1 MKRYAELDRLLEFME
16 KNIDP
21 THLKQVEDLH
31 YNAIKF
37 RKLDRLPLTICTEC
51 EGFKSIPLEQAYY
64 NPEKMLYNEIL
75 SSTTHSSYNSVRLKD
90 DSPLMIRSNHGIGI
104 IASLFGCKS
113 TIFNDQMPWVDHI
126 SLKEA
131 KKAFSNG
138 IPELNYALGRVVA
151 ETCMYFRERL
161 SEYPL
166 CHEWIKITQ
175 PDLQGPYDI
184 LHLIVGSEAFML
196 PLDDPNLAMN
206 MVDIIADTY
215 IAFRKFISPHIND
228 SYGEDAVFVHGYC
241 IGGQVLIKAD
251 TGTANLS
258 PEMYTLYEGRPG
270 MKIIRAFKEKGGG
283 SLHYCGGPKKWH
295 NAVIFSEELGC
306 LNFGNPE
313 MHDLAYEYS
322 CLKEKKVAIVGWG
335 NTQEYP
341 EVRKNFMSADQG
353 EPVKTG
359 LTLMCRADNIEHG
372 KRILELHRA
381 LSAV

>member
-1 MKRYAELDRLLEFME
+1 MERYTELDRLLEFME

-21 THLKQVEDLH
+21 AHMARVEKLQYD
-31 YNAIKF
+31 AINF
-37 RKLDRLPLTICTEC
+37 HEIDRIPLTICTAP
-51 EGFKSIPLEQAYY
+51 EGFRPIPLEQAYH

-75 SSTTHSSYNSVRLKD
+75 SSTTHSSYNSVRMKD

-113 TIFNDQMPWVDHI
+113 TIFNDQMPWVAHI
-126 SLKEA
+126 SLSEA

-138 IPELNYALGRVVA
+138 VPELDCELGRVVV
-151 ETCMYFRERL
+151 ETCMYYRERL
-161 SEYPL
+161 KEYPR
-166 CHEWIKITQ
+166 CTRWIRITQ

-196 PLDDPNLAMN
+196 PLDDPALASH
-206 MVDIIADTY
+206 MVDVIADTY
-215 IAFRKFISPHIND
+215 IAYRKFIDPYLND
-228 SYGEDAVFVHGYC
+228 SYGGDATFVHGYC
-241 IGGQVLIKAD
+241 IGGKVLLKAD

-258 PEMYTLYEGRPG
+258 PEMYILYEGIPG
-270 MKIIRAFKEKGGG
+270 MKIIRAFEDSGGG

-295 NAVIFSEELGC
+295 NSVIFSEKLGC

-313 MHDLAYEYS
+313 MHDLSHEYS

-341 EVRKNFMSADQG
+341 DVRKAFMTGDRG

-359 LTLMCRADNIEHG
+359 LTLMSMADDIEQG
-372 KRILELHRA
+372 KRILDSHRA
-381 LSAV
+381 LSDS